1 MIGADGVSAVSR
13 QIVTALTARLGRGL
27 DAVDVWSL
35 ADPELP
41 AGLEAAGLR
50 FRTARSSRVGFA
62 AFGFREPDVDANTL
76 AIVLHAHLLPVA
88 LPLVG
93 RGARLV
99 TLLLGIEGWKPL
111 TRLEAAALRRA
122 WKVAAISRHTTDRFR
137 EANPAFS
144 SRPIEV
150 CHPGVPEAVDPSRRI
165 GSPADTPYAL
175 IVGRMAS
182 NERYKGHDEL
192 LDVWAKVMASAP
204 GARLVVAGGGDDLHR
219 LREKA
224 SALGLTEHVTFT
236 GRVTDEQLASLYRDA
251 AFLVMP
257 SRDEGFGLVYLEA
270 MRAGKPCVAA
280 RGAAEE
286 IIEHESSGI
295 IVDQGNDA
303 ELAAAI
309 VRLFTDPA
317 ERKRMGHA
325 ATAQVAERFSKD
337 HFAARLYDL
346 LEISVT
352 RAPGPGVRA
361 DQGIRQGTLTPE
373 SALTPDP

>member
-13 QIVTALTARLGRGL
+13 QVVTALTARLGREL
-27 DAVDVWSL
+27 DCVDVWSL

-41 AGLEAAGLR
+41 ARLEAAGLT
-50 FRTARSSRVGFA
+50 FRTARSSCVGFA

-99 TLLLGIEGWKPL
+99 ALLLGIEGWKPF

-122 WKVAAISRHTTDRFR
+122 WKVAAISRHTIERFR

-144 SRPIEV
+144 NRPIEV
-150 CHPGVPEAVDPSRRI
+150 CHPGVPEAVNPAGRT
-165 GSPADTPYAL
+165 GSPDDAPYAL

-192 LDVWAKVMASAP
+192 LDVWAKVRASAS
-204 GARLVVAGGGDDLHR
+204 GARLVVAGGGDDLQR

-270 MRAGKPCVAA
+270 MRAGKPCIAA

-286 IIEHESSGI
+286 IIEHEGSGI

-317 ERKRMGHA
+317 ERERMGHA
-325 ATAQVAERFSKD
+325 AAAQVAERFSKD

-346 LEISVT
+346 LEIPLRRSAG
-352 RAPGPGVRA
+352 APAPAITVGRMHVNT
-361 DQGIRQGTLTPE
+361 DQC
-373 SALTPDP
+373 